1 MVYSKEFLELKI
13 PSEVRFLL
21 YIVVLLVFS
30 VFVFLFFGKIDEVI
44 KTDGIVR
51 TEENVSTVKNVIA
64 GRIISKAYKPGQRVS
79 KGDLLYEIDPSIFQS
94 QHRNL
99 ISEKENLENRIKG
112 NDALLRSFT
121 KNKNLVEKADEVA
134 WTRFESYRTN
144 LEKLKIQKNISYEA
158 LLDEQK
164 QPLSLRNE
172 KTIRQRKME
181 YEYNKT
187 NFESFSADFIKSL
200 NQEKE
205 ELSISY
211 SKNIEEIKKLES
223 QYEYL
228 KIYSPMD
235 GYVQENSSL
244 NTGDYLEAGAAVLNI
259 IPNDEKNFRVE
270 LHILPKD
277 MGKIKPGLK
286 VKYRLSAFPF
296 FEYRGAEGV
305 ITSVDPD
312 IRNSSSGKGGLFYV
326 VYADL
331 DRVLFTNRHGESFPV
346 RSGLETNCRIV
357 LETQTVISYVLRKID
372 FWY

>member
-21 YIVVLLVFS
+21 YIIVLLVFS

-51 TEENVSTVKNVIA
+51 TEENVSTVKNVIS
-64 GRIISKAYKPGQRVS
+64 GRIISKAYKPGQKVL
-79 KGDLLYEIDPSIFQS
+79 KGDFLYEIDPSIFNIQLK
-94 QHRNL
+94 NL
-99 ISEKENLENRIKG
+99 ISEKENLESRIKG
-112 NDALLRSFT
+112 NASLLKSYR
-121 KNKNLVEKADEVA
+121 KNKNLVDKTDEVA
-134 WTRFESYRTN
+134 FTRYESYRKN
-144 LEKLKIQKNISYEA
+144 VEKLVIQKNISYEA
-158 LLDEQK
+158 LVDEQN

-172 KTIRQRKME
+172 KNIRQRKME

-187 NFESFSADFIKSL
+187 NLESFSADFIKSL

-205 ELSISY
+205 ELELNY
-211 SKNIEEIKKLES
+211 SKTLQEISKLEN
-223 QYEYL
+223 QYDYL

-235 GYVQENSSL
+235 GFVQENSSL
-244 NTGDYLEAGAAVLNI
+244 NTGDYLEAGTTVLNI

-270 LHILPKD
+270 LHVSPKD

-312 IRNSSSGKGGLFYV
+312 IRTSSGGNGALFYV

-331 DRVLFTNRHGESFPV
+331 DRVLFTNRHGDSFPV